1 MNDFNSVIQ
10 ALQPREFT
18 NVFGDNRGGN
28 LVSPKTTPEQ
38 ITDSVKVLYFSR
50 VFVIWRPHYS
60 CPQCLSAF
68 NAGEIAPIEDSVHTC
83 PHTNN
88 HEYEETIN
96 LCLSGKAL
104 LQKQDFVDLKDGT
117 RIAHVMWLVVD
128 PKYIEEQKKKKESA
142 AKDKVYP
149 PNPAKVFAEE
159 DEKDAGSAKT
169 ALTDPAGTQTSDG
182 GKNSTTTG
190 TRQ

>member
-18 NVFGDNRGGN
+18 NVFGDNKGGN
-28 LVSPKTTPEQ
+28 LVGQKTSPEQ
-38 ITDSVKVLYFSR
+38 IADPIKVLYFSK
-50 VFVIWRPHYS
+50 VFVIWKPYYT
-60 CPQCLSAF
+60 CPLCEIAF
-68 NAGEIAPIEDSVHTC
+68 NAGEVTHEEDSDYTC

-88 HEYEETIN
+88 REYEETIN

-104 LQKQDFVDLKDGT
+104 LQKQDFVDLKNGT
-117 RIAHVMWLVVD
+117 RIAHVMWLIVD
-128 PKYIEEQKKKKESA
+128 PKYVEEQKKKKESA
-142 AKDKVYP
+142 AKNKVYP

-159 DEKDAGSAKT
+159 EQKIDAGSAKED
-169 ALTDPAGTQTSDG
+169 LTDPAAILETFI
-182 GKNSTTTG
+182 KEG